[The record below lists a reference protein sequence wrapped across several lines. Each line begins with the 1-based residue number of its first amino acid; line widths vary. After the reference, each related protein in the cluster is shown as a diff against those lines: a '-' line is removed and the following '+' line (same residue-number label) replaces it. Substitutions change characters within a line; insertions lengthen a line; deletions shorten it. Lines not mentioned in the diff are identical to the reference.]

1 MAGRVRVGLVRVDQ
15 VRWHPHNVRHD
26 LGDLRGLARS
36 IHRYGLLQPVVA
48 EEYAGLLRLRAG
60 HRRIAAARLAGLF
73 RVPAVIHSE
82 ALDDVA
88 WLGQAV
94 QENVQR
100 RQLAATEKRRTAEA
114 LRELGCSWR
123 EIGETF
129 GVSARTVAGWV
140 IDQPDRTTTPGTP
153 RARAT
158 KRLIAAHRSEFTQ
171 LVTQERARTAET
183 VEQQDSPAQGQ
194 PSGWEVAA

>member
-15 VRWHPHNVRHD
+15 VRWHPHNVRRD

-36 IHRYGLLQPVVA
+36 IRRYGLLQPVVV

-60 HRRIAAARLAGLF
+60 HRRVAAARVAGLA

-100 RQLAATEKRRTAEA
+100 RQLAAAEKRRTAEA

-123 EIGETF
+123 EVGETF

-140 IDQPDRTTTPGTP
+140 IDQPARTTQGTP

-171 LVTQERARTAET
+171 LVTEERARTAET
-183 VEQQDSPAQGQ
+183 VEQQDASAQRQ
-194 PSGWEVAA
+194 PSGWEAAA